1 MWFEWEQNL
10 FNIIGGPII
19 LTFLSILVCCLFKSY
34 CDRWPG
40 VKLPC
45 VFQTQP
51 QAETGVGS
59 SSSLP
64 SVSAAAAQTR
74 GVNGFQGRAGS
85 QQSTQGGCW
94 AEPEKNLRQRQSSEE
109 INQCIDFPFFVCPC
123 THSLG
128 DSTNSSHCCHRERQ
142 SSSWS
147 WIATSF
153 FSSLSIRHGDIVSH
167 SVWLLDSSISCISAS
182 CWSPRLY
189 LRDDAKTLCAHFSC
203 SCQPHDMKWRS
214 WSNLLTFYDTL

>member
-1 MWFEWEQNL
+1 MA
-10 FNIIGGPII
+10 
-19 LTFLSILVCCLFKSY
+19 FLKILVCCLFISY

-64 SVSAAAAQTR
+64 SVSAAAQTR

-94 AEPEKNLRQRQSSEE
+94 AEAENNLRQRQSSEE
-109 INQCIDFPFFVCPC
+109 INQYIDFPFFVCPC

-128 DSTNSSHCCHRERQ
+128 DSTIVPTVATERDRAYDDLE
-142 SSSWS
+142 SPL
-147 WIATSF
+147 
-153 FSSLSIRHGDIVSH
+153 FSSPAFPIAMVTLSLTVSG
-167 SVWLLDSSISCISAS
+167 
-182 CWSPRLY
+182 Y
-189 LRDDAKTLCAHFSC
+189 LTLA
-203 SCQPHDMKWRS
+203 
-214 WSNLLTFYDTL
+214 